1 MSTWIDHKYINLLSP
16 QLERFARKSDK
27 LYNFRCPFCGDSQKN
42 KWKARGYVYDIK
54 GSLNFKC
61 HNCSHSTSLSGL
73 LRHLDPFMHKQY
85 KVEKFAEGHS
95 NTVPKQVKTELNFT
109 PKFKPKSIL
118 DKLMTR
124 LDVLDE
130 DHPAKVFYRKR
141 KLPEQKLSE
150 LYYIEDVQLLE
161 QLSDK
166 YKDRIVGT
174 EPRLV
179 IPFYNR
185 SGKLIG
191 VTCRALGNE
200 RLRYITI
207 KISDDEPLVYNID
220 KIDKSKTVYV
230 TEGPLDSM
238 FLPNAIAVGGSD
250 LKKVSSMD
258 LDTVYVFDNQPRSP
272 ELVKIM
278 KSMTNQKMVV
288 WPKNIE
294 EKDINDMILA
304 GREVSEIIHMNT
316 FSGLSLKLAISQ
328 WSKI

>member
-16 QLERFARKSDK
+16 QLERFTRKSNK
-27 LYNFRCPFCGDSQKN
+27 LFNFRCPFCGDSQKN

-54 GSLNFKC
+54 GNLNFKC
-61 HNCSHSTSLSGL
+61 HNCGHSTSLGGL
-73 LRHLDPFMHKQY
+73 LQHIDPFLFKQF
-85 KVEKFAEGHS
+85 KIEKFTEGHS
-95 NTVPKQVKTELNFT
+95 NTVPKQVKAELDFT

-118 DKLMTR
+118 DELMTKV
-124 LDVLDE
+124 DTLDE
-130 DHPAKVFYRKR
+130 DHPAKLFCKKR
-141 KLPEQKLSE
+141 QIPVEKHKE
-150 LYYIEDVQLLE
+150 LYYIDDVQNLE

-166 YKDRIVGT
+166 YKDRIIGN

-179 IPFYNR
+179 IPFY
-185 SGKLIG
+185 SAKDQLIG

-200 RLRYITI
+200 RLRYITL
-207 KISDDEPLVYNID
+207 KINDEPLVYNLD
-220 KIDKSKTVYV
+220 KIDKSKTVFV

-250 LKKVSSMD
+250 LKRVTD
-258 LDTVYVFDNQPRSP
+258 LNLDAVYVFDNQPRNK
-272 ELVKIM
+272 ELVNIM
-278 KSMTNQKMVV
+278 NSMTDYKMVV

-294 EKDINDMILA
+294 EKDINDMVIA
-304 GREVSEIIHMNT
+304 GREVQEIIHMNT

>member
-16 QLERFARKSDK
+16 QLERFTRKSNK
-27 LYNFRCPFCGDSQKN
+27 LFNFRCPFCGDSQKN

-54 GSLNFKC
+54 GNLNFKC
-61 HNCSHSTSLSGL
+61 HNCGHSTSLGGL
-73 LRHLDPFMHKQY
+73 LQHIDPFLFKQF
-85 KVEKFAEGHS
+85 KIEKFTEGHS
-95 NTVPKQVKTELNFT
+95 NTVPKQVKAELDFT

-118 DKLMTR
+118 DELMTKV
-124 LDVLDE
+124 DTLDE
-130 DHPAKVFYRKR
+130 DHPAKLFCKKR
-141 KLPEQKLSE
+141 QIPVEKLKE
-150 LYYIEDVQLLE
+150 LYYIEDVQNLE

-166 YKDRIVGT
+166 YKDRIIGN

-179 IPFYNR
+179 IPFY
-185 SGKLIG
+185 SAKDQLIG

-200 RLRYITI
+200 RLRYITL
-207 KISDDEPLVYNID
+207 KINDEPLVYNLD
-220 KIDKSKTVYV
+220 KIDKSKTVFV

-250 LKKVSSMD
+250 LKRVTD
-258 LDTVYVFDNQPRSP
+258 LNLDAVYVFDNQPRNK
-272 ELVKIM
+272 ELVNIM
-278 KSMTNQKMVV
+278 NSMTDYKMVV

-294 EKDINDMILA
+294 EKDINDMVIA
-304 GREVSEIIHMNT
+304 GREVQEIIHMNT

>member
-16 QLERFARKSDK
+16 QLERFTRKSNK
-27 LYNFRCPFCGDSQKN
+27 LFNFRCPFCGDSQKN

-54 GSLNFKC
+54 GNLNFKC
-61 HNCSHSTSLSGL
+61 HNCGHSTSLGGL
-73 LRHLDPFMHKQY
+73 LQHIDPFLFKQF
-85 KVEKFAEGHS
+85 KIEKFTEGHS
-95 NTVPKQVKTELNFT
+95 NTVPKQVKTELDFT

-118 DKLMTR
+118 DELMTR
-124 LDVLDE
+124 VDTLDE
-130 DHPAKVFYRKR
+130 DHPAKLFCKKR
-141 KLPEQKLSE
+141 QLPVEKLKE
-150 LYYIEDVQLLE
+150 LYYIDDVQNLE

-166 YKDRIVGT
+166 YKDKIVGT

-179 IPFYNR
+179 IPFY
-185 SGKLIG
+185 SAKGQLIG

-200 RLRYITI
+200 RLRYITL
-207 KISDDEPLVYNID
+207 KINDEPLVYNLD
-220 KIDKSKTVYV
+220 KIDKSKTVFV

-250 LKKVSSMD
+250 LKRVID
-258 LDTVYVFDNQPRSP
+258 LDLDAVFVFDNQPRNK
-272 ELVKIM
+272 ELVNIM
-278 KSMTNQKMVV
+278 NSMTDYKMVV

-294 EKDINDMILA
+294 EKDINDMVIA
-304 GREVSEIIHMNT
+304 GREVQKIIHMNT